1 MLRNQKTASIQCK
14 GLAFV
19 LARSELHAVHNQKT
33 ATIRCRCECCRPS
46 LVAFTSTWKIWV
58 LPVLTS
64 CGRSGAFLC
73 CVLVSLCLQ
82 QHAHNLLM
90 ASLSLPVMEKQQEN
104 EQLNEKLE
112 FMVQGLYN
120 LPLVGRERRNGKENG
135 GYCITYFGYEK
146 LYSSYSRDPF
156 LPLPANT

>member
-1 MLRNQKTASIQCK
+1 
-14 GLAFV
+14 
-19 LARSELHAVHNQKT
+19 
-33 ATIRCRCECCRPS
+33 
-46 LVAFTSTWKIWV
+46 
-58 LPVLTS
+58 
-64 CGRSGAFLC
+64 
-73 CVLVSLCLQ
+73 
-82 QHAHNLLM
+82 
-90 ASLSLPVMEKQQEN
+90 MEKQQEN

-146 LYSSYSRDPF
+146 LKSGYSRDPF